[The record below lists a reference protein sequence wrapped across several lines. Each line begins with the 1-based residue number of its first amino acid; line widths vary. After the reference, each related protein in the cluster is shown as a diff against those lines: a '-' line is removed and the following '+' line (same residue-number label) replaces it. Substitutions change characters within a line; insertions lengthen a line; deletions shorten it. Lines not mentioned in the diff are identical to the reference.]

1 MNDTPSAPQASDV
14 WLQRGFVGLILLSA
28 AVAMSYNFA
37 DPDLWGHIRYGEDLL
52 RDGLPAYTTYSYTA
66 QEYKWVNHE
75 NFAEIVLAIT
85 NAVAGAPGLML
96 LKTAFALAAGW
107 LMLQYSRRR
116 GVHILASGSV
126 LLIAASVIGYRWA
139 IRPQLFTYMYF
150 TLMMALL
157 GYCFE
162 GWNGRWH
169 VRLPWLDKLG
179 WNPEATHHDPAADSH
194 ATTDAG
200 SADQR
205 PMQYSHLRMRALWLM
220 PLLICLWT
228 NSHGGFAAGL
238 AVYTAYLLC
247 RSLEAVM
254 RRGWEASGILK
265 RFALMIFAACFAT
278 FLNPYGPGL
287 HQWMLASLG
296 SPRPEI
302 TEWWPPEMLTS
313 GAAMIWILIGLF
325 VTSLV
330 FTRKPR
336 DFTQLVLLGVTFWQS
351 MEHQRHLPFF
361 AILCAMWLPEH
372 VQSLFLRIRGDA
384 KKIEAE
390 EPTGNAR
397 LFLYGGLAGAYV
409 VLLAM
414 LVPKLIDVPV
424 PRSDF
429 PVSAVDYVKQN
440 RLNGKMVVTYNW
452 AQYAIAALGPA
463 TPEGEEGVKVSFDGR
478 FRTSYPAEV
487 VDMHF
492 DFLLGDGDSR
502 VRHRDSTAPFD
513 PVRVLEYRRPELL
526 LLSRY
531 QKHSTQTIEQHR
543 DQWVLLYQ
551 DELAQVWGLRW
562 KFGSP
567 KSPDFVPPANRR
579 ISDQPQ
585 TGVVAWPAIP
595 VQGSPLPAPETV
607 VSAPSA
613 PQ

>member
-1 MNDTPSAPQASDV
+1 MNDQLTANRQADV
-14 WLQRGFVGLILLSA
+14 WLQRGFIGLILLSA
-28 AVAMSYNFA
+28 ATAMSYNFA

-75 NFAEIVLAIT
+75 NFAEIVFAIT

-96 LKTAFALAAGW
+96 LKTVLAMAAAW
-107 LMLQYSRRR
+107 LMLQYSQRR

-126 LLIAASVIGYRWA
+126 LLIAAAVIGYRWA
-139 IRPQLFTYMYF
+139 IRPQLLTYMYF
-150 TLMMALL
+150 TMMMALL
-157 GYCFE
+157 GYAFE

-169 VRLPWLDKLG
+169 VRLPWLDKFG
-179 WNPEATHHDPAADSH
+179 WNKEAEEE
-194 ATTDAG
+194 DARIAETG
-200 SADQR
+200 ER
-205 PMQYSHLRMRALWLM
+205 PMEYSHLRLRLLWLM

-238 AVYTAYLLC
+238 AIYTAYLMC
-247 RSLEAVM
+247 RGAEAVM
-254 RRGWEASGILK
+254 RRGWEAAGILK
-265 RFALMIFAACFAT
+265 RFGLMIAAGFFAT

-287 HQWMLASLG
+287 HQWMLSSLG

-302 TEWWPPEMLTS
+302 TEWWPPDMLTG
-313 GAAMIWILIGLF
+313 GAAMIWMLIGLF
-325 VTSLV
+325 VASLL
-330 FTRKPR
+330 FTRRSR

-361 AILCAMWLPEH
+361 AILCAFWLPEH
-372 VQSLFLRIRGDA
+372 VQSLFLRMRGEA
-384 KKIEAE
+384 KEIEAE
-390 EPTGNAR
+390 EPTGKSR
-397 LFLYGGLAGAYV
+397 MYLFGGMAVAYA
-409 VLLAM
+409 VLLGM
-414 LVPKLIDVPV
+414 LVPKLLDVPV

-452 AQYAIAALGPA
+452 AQYAIAALGPS
-463 TPEGEEGVKVSFDGR
+463 TPEGEDGVKISFDGR

-513 PVRVLEYRRPELL
+513 ADRVLEYRRPELL
-526 LLSRY
+526 LLNRN
-531 QKHSTQTIEQHR
+531 QKHSTRTVEQNQ

-567 KSPDFVPPANRR
+567 KSPDYIPPEKRQ

-585 TGVVAWPAIP
+585 IGNVAWPAIP
-595 VQGSPLPAPETV
+595 KVGSPLPAPESAV
-607 VSAPSA
+607 VSNSA
-613 PQ
+613 GH